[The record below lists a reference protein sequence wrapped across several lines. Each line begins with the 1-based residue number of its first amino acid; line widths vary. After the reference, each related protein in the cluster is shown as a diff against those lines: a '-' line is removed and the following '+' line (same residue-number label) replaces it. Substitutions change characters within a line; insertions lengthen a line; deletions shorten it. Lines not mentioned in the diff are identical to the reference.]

1 MRNLF
6 FITGLFIL
14 LQACSDNTSFVVE
27 GHVENAENKTLYFE
41 FFGLSNTSIID
52 SVVLDESGKFKFK
65 APLPEYPD
73 FYRLRLNRQRL
84 FLAVDSQVHINI
96 KASAEAFSTGYRVS
110 GSDYCVQMQELA
122 LLQSNTR
129 RQYDSIQALFNN
141 KEIEEKAYID
151 LVLNCIDEHK
161 KQAQRY
167 IFSKPSSPVAYFALF
182 QRIHKLLIFDPFSEK
197 DNRHFAAVATAWN
210 VHYPHSERTRQLVN
224 LTMQGMSS
232 IRKQRITPQDIP
244 IIEIDALK
252 YFEINLPNVFGQN
265 IPLSSLEGK
274 VILLDFTAF
283 QANYS
288 AARTIEMRE
297 LYNRYELYGF
307 EIYQVSLD
315 PDEHFWK
322 TGALNLPWICVR
334 DKNLLN
340 SAYLSMYN
348 VSNLP
353 SYFLIDRQGNLA
365 GRDETIQNL
374 DEAIQKLL

>member
-1 MRNLF
+1 MRHLF
-6 FITGLFIL
+6 FIAGLFIL
-14 LQACSDNTSFVVE
+14 LQACSDNTSFIVE
-27 GHVENAENKTLYFE
+27 GQVEKAENKTLYFE

-52 SVVLDESGKFKFK
+52 SAVLDESGKFKFK

-73 FYRLRLNRQRL
+73 FYRLRLDRQRL

-96 KASAEAFSTGYRVS
+96 KASADAFSTGYRVS

-161 KQAQRY
+161 KQAQKY

-182 QRIHKLLIFDPFSEK
+182 QRIHKLLIFDPFSDK

-244 IIEIDALK
+244 IVEIDALK

-274 VILLDFTAF
+274 VVLLDFTAF
-283 QANYS
+283 QASYS

-348 VSNLP
+348 VNNLP

-365 GRDETIQNL
+365 GRDETIPNL

>member
-6 FITGLFIL
+6 YITGLLIL
-14 LQACSDNTSFVVE
+14 LQACSDNTSFIVE
-27 GHVENAENKTLYFE
+27 GNVQNAENKILYFE

-52 SVVLDESGKFKFK
+52 SVVLDEQGDFKFK
-65 APLPEYPD
+65 APLPESPD
-73 FYRLRLNRQRL
+73 FYRLRLDRQRI
-84 FLAVDSQVHINI
+84 FLAVDSAVHINI
-96 KASAEAFSTGYRVS
+96 EASAEDFSTAYRLS
-110 GSDYCVQMQELA
+110 GSDYCIQMQELA
-122 LLQSNTR
+122 LMQSNTR
-129 RQYDSIQALFNN
+129 RQYDSIQSLFNK
-141 KEIEEKAYID
+141 KELEEEAYIN

-161 KQAQRY
+161 QQAQQY
-167 IFSKPSSPVAYFALF
+167 IFSNPASPVAYFALF
-182 QRIHKLLIFDPFSEK
+182 QRIHKLLIFDPFSDK
-197 DNRHFAAVATAWN
+197 DNRCFAAVATAWN
-210 VHYPHSERTRQLVN
+210 VHFPHTERTRQLVN

-232 IRKQRITPQDIP
+232 IRKQRTTPEDIP
-244 IIEIDALK
+244 VIEIDALRF
-252 YFEINLPNVFGQN
+252 FEINLPNVFGQN

-283 QANYS
+283 QTEYS

-297 LYNRYELYGF
+297 LYKRYEIYGF

-340 SAYLSMYN
+340 STYLSMYN

-353 SYFLIDRQGNLA
+353 SYFLIDKQGNLV
-365 GRDETIQNL
+365 GRDETIPNL

>member
-1 MRNLF
+1 
-6 FITGLFIL
+6 
-14 LQACSDNTSFVVE
+14 
-27 GHVENAENKTLYFE
+27 
-41 FFGLSNTSIID
+41 
-52 SVVLDESGKFKFK
+52 
-65 APLPEYPD
+65 
-73 FYRLRLNRQRL
+73 LRLDRQRL

-161 KQAQRY
+161 KQAQGY
-167 IFSKPSSPVAYFALF
+167 IFSKPASPVAYFALF

>member
-1 MRNLF
+1 MKNIS
-6 FITGLFIL
+6 FITILLIL
-14 LQACSDNTSFVVE
+14 LQACSGNKDFVVE
-27 GHVENAENKTLYFE
+27 GNVQNAESKTLYFE
-41 FFGLSNTSIID
+41 SFGLSNTSIID
-52 SVVLDESGKFKFK
+52 SVVLDEQGHFKFK
-65 APLPEYPD
+65 APLPEYPE
-73 FYRLRLNRQRL
+73 FYRLRLDRQRI
-84 FLAVDSQVHINI
+84 FLAVDSLVHINI
-96 KASAEAFSTGYRVS
+96 EASTDNFSTSYQVS
-110 GSDYCVQMQELA
+110 GSDYCFQMQELA
-122 LLQSNTR
+122 LLQRNTR
-129 RQYDSIQALFNN
+129 KQYDSIQSLFNN
-141 KEIEEKAYID
+141 KEIEEETYID
-151 LVLNCIDEHK
+151 LVLNCIDKHK
-161 KQAQRY
+161 KQAQNY
-167 IFSKPSSPVAYFALF
+167 IFSDPASPVAYFALF
-182 QRIHKLLIFDPFSEK
+182 QRIHKLLIFDPYSDK

-210 VHYPHSERTRQLVN
+210 VHFPHADRTRQLVN

-232 IRKQRITPQDIP
+232 IRRQRNTPEDIP

-283 QANYS
+283 QADYS

-297 LYNRYELYGF
+297 LYNRYELYDF

-334 DKNLLN
+334 DKNLQN

-353 SYFLIDRQGNLA
+353 SYFLIDKQGNLT

>member
-1 MRNLF
+1 MRHLF
-6 FITGLFIL
+6 FIAGLFIL
-14 LQACSDNTSFVVE
+14 LQACSDNTSFIVE
-27 GHVENAENKTLYFE
+27 GQVEKAENKTLYFE

-52 SVVLDESGKFKFK
+52 SAVLDESGKFKFK

-73 FYRLRLNRQRL
+73 FYRLRLDRQRL

-96 KASAEAFSTGYRVS
+96 KASADAFSTGYRVS

-161 KQAQRY
+161 KQAQKY

-182 QRIHKLLIFDPFSEK
+182 QRIHKLLIFDPCSDK

-244 IIEIDALK
+244 IVEIDALK

-274 VILLDFTAF
+274 VVLLDFTAF
-283 QANYS
+283 QASYS

-334 DKNLLN
+334 DKNLVN

-348 VSNLP
+348 VNNLP

-365 GRDETIQNL
+365 GRDETIPNL

>member
-1 MRNLF
+1 
-6 FITGLFIL
+6 
-14 LQACSDNTSFVVE
+14 
-27 GHVENAENKTLYFE
+27 
-41 FFGLSNTSIID
+41 
-52 SVVLDESGKFKFK
+52 
-65 APLPEYPD
+65 
-73 FYRLRLNRQRL
+73 
-84 FLAVDSQVHINI
+84 
-96 KASAEAFSTGYRVS
+96 
-110 GSDYCVQMQELA
+110 
-122 LLQSNTR
+122 
-129 RQYDSIQALFNN
+129 
-141 KEIEEKAYID
+141 
-151 LVLNCIDEHK
+151 
-161 KQAQRY
+161 
-167 IFSKPSSPVAYFALF
+167 
-182 QRIHKLLIFDPFSEK
+182 
-197 DNRHFAAVATAWN
+197 
-210 VHYPHSERTRQLVN
+210 
-224 LTMQGMSS
+224 
-232 IRKQRITPQDIP
+232 
-244 IIEIDALK
+244 
-252 YFEINLPNVFGQN
+252 
-265 IPLSSLEGK
+265 PLSSLEGK

>member
-1 MRNLF
+1 
-6 FITGLFIL
+6 
-14 LQACSDNTSFVVE
+14 
-27 GHVENAENKTLYFE
+27 LYFE

-52 SVVLDESGKFKFK
+52 YVVLDESGKFKFK

-73 FYRLRLNRQRL
+73 FYRLRLDRQRL

-161 KQAQRY
+161 KQAQGY
-167 IFSKPSSPVAYFALF
+167 IFSKPASPVAYFALF

-244 IIEIDALK
+244 IIEIYALK

-307 EIYQVSLD
+307 EIYQV
-315 PDEHFWK
+315 
-322 TGALNLPWICVR
+322 
-334 DKNLLN
+334 
-340 SAYLSMYN
+340 
-348 VSNLP
+348 
-353 SYFLIDRQGNLA
+353 
-365 GRDETIQNL
+365 
-374 DEAIQKLL
+374 